1 MFEVLCCFQRDYRK
15 SCQTN
20 EDKVGIL
27 LDYSLIVSSRF
38 PPSPPPASVLPL
50 LSESRYIHLK
60 L

>member
-1 MFEVLCCFQRDYRK
+1 MFEVLCYFQRDYRK

-38 PPSPPPASVLPL
+38 PPSPPPSFCSAPPF
-50 LSESRYIHLK
+50 
-60 L
+60 